1 MFKQAYSKLPLK
13 AKILL
18 PLLLVFM
25 SIWTLGTISFG
36 YFFTQRL
43 EGKLKAE
50 TKGVASLVTDT
61 LEREKKLLF
70 LKARW
75 IADSKEVSQLVV
87 QKDKAALLRTLLPL
101 KESLQLDLI
110 TIIDTDGGILAQV
123 KQKEIISVK
132 LDNAAMNQAASLGI
146 DYFNVIAT
154 QDNTASLLIGLT
166 SVKSTEKILGGVIAG
181 TIIDDEV
188 LTRIRSNAEPHLVK
202 IQNEQVTA
210 STLSSAKSNY
220 WQAPKTKSRP
230 QKVNIAGENYIAYSV
245 AIIGLDNTVSKLVL
259 LNSVASLEKTQQ
271 KMWMSIT
278 IFSIVVAII
287 FSFVVFKVITL
298 VTNRIIYLTEATN
311 IIANGDFSTC
321 IDVDGNDEISILAK
335 SFNYMSGQLALLL
348 QKQKEIN
355 EELEKNNQ
363 TLEHRVESR
372 TLELNE
378 KNTYLEETLQEL
390 QRTQAQVIQSEKMS
404 SLGQMVAGVA
414 HEINNPVS
422 FVHGNLEPACEY
434 AQDLIKI
441 IELYQQH
448 YPEPVEE
455 IQEEIEA
462 VELDFL
468 KEDFVKLLD
477 SMQNGTERIKEIVL
491 SLRNFSRLDESEFKQ
506 VDIHEGID
514 STLLILQ
521 NRFKSKPEH
530 PEIAIIKQYSSL
542 PKVDCYAGQLNQ
554 VFMNILVNAIDAL
567 EDEIN
572 KNENINKTFNPQIR
586 VSTELFDNQNI
597 VIRIA
602 DNGSG
607 IPPNVQSKLF
617 DPFFTTKEVGK
628 GTGLGLSISYQII
641 VDKHHGKL
649 SCESS
654 ERGTEFIIEIPIS
667 QN

>member
-1 MFKQAYSKLPLK
+1 MNPEEFLTIARVLPEPLLLINTQGDILSTNHAL
-13 AKILL
+13 AKILNYKRSEL
-18 PLLLVFM
+18 RNKLLTDL
-25 SIWTLGTISFG
+25 TLESSDEIIRYLQACSKSRQMIVTSLNFCINNGETLSCRCEGAVIQPSSSSHPAIILL
-36 YFFTQRL
+36 RL
-43 EGKLKAE
+43 ENLASANNQFTTLNDKIQKLIAEVRKRKQVETTLRKSELDLRKKAE
-50 TKGVASLVTDT
+50 
-61 LEREKKLLF
+61 
-70 LKARW
+70 
-75 IADSKEVSQLVV
+75 
-87 QKDKAALLRTLLPL
+87 
-101 KESLQLDLI
+101 
-110 TIIDTDGGILAQV
+110 
-123 KQKEIISVK
+123 
-132 LDNAAMNQAASLGI
+132 N
-146 DYFNVIAT
+146 
-154 QDNTASLLIGLT
+154 
-166 SVKSTEKILGGVIAG
+166 
-181 TIIDDEV
+181 
-188 LTRIRSNAEPHLVK
+188 
-202 IQNEQVTA
+202 
-210 STLSSAKSNY
+210 
-220 WQAPKTKSRP
+220 
-230 QKVNIAGENYIAYSV
+230 
-245 AIIGLDNTVSKLVL
+245 
-259 LNSVASLEKTQQ
+259 
-271 KMWMSIT
+271 
-278 IFSIVVAII
+278 
-287 FSFVVFKVITL
+287 
-298 VTNRIIYLTEATN
+298 
-311 IIANGDFSTC
+311 
-321 IDVDGNDEISILAK
+321 
-335 SFNYMSGQLALLL
+335 
-348 QKQKEIN
+348 
-355 EELEKNNQ
+355 
-363 TLEHRVESR
+363 
-372 TLELNE
+372 
-378 KNTYLEETLQEL
+378 LEETLKKL
-390 QRTQAQVIQSEKMS
+390 KLTQLKLIQSEKMS

-422 FVHGNLEPACEY
+422 FVYSNLVPACEY

-567 EDEIN
+567 EDKIN
-572 KNENINKTFNPQIR
+572 KIENINKTFNPQIK

-602 DNGSG
+602 NNGSG

-617 DPFFTTKEVGK
+617 DPFFTTKKVGK
-628 GTGLGLSISYQII
+628 GTGLGLSISYKII

-654 ERGTEFIIEIPIS
+654 DEGTEFIIEIPIN
-667 QN
+667 QK

>member
-13 AKILL
+13 TKILL

-43 EGKLKAE
+43 EEKLKAE

-61 LEREKKLLF
+61 LEREKKSLF
-70 LKARW
+70 LKSRW
-75 IADSKEVSQLVV
+75 IADSKEVSEQVA
-87 QKDKAALLRTLLPL
+87 QKDKATLLRTLLPL

-110 TIIDTDGGILAQV
+110 RIIDTDGKILAQV
-123 KQKEIISVK
+123 KQKEIIGVE
-132 LDNAAMNQAASLGI
+132 LDNAAINQAASNGV

-166 SVKSTEKILGGVIAG
+166 SVKSTAKILGGVIVG
-181 TIIDDEV
+181 TVIDDEV
-188 LTRIRSNAEPHLVK
+188 LTRIRSNAEPHLVT

-210 STLSSAKSNY
+210 STFASAKSNY

-230 QKVNIAGENYIAYSV
+230 QQVNIAGENYIAYSV
-245 AIIGLDNTVSKLVL
+245 AIVGLDNKISKLVL
-259 LNSVASLEKTQQ
+259 LNPVASLEQTQQ
-271 KMWMSIT
+271 KMWISII
-278 IFSIVVAII
+278 IFSLVVAII
-287 FSFVVFKVITL
+287 FSLVVFKAIAL

-311 IIANGDFSTC
+311 IIANGDFSTR

-335 SFNYMSGQLALLL
+335 SFNYMSEQLALLL

-355 EELEKNNQ
+355 HQLEINNQ
-363 TLEHRVESR
+363 TLEHRVELR
-372 TLELNE
+372 TLELNA

-441 IELYQQH
+441 IELYQKN

-462 VELDFL
+462 TELDFL

-477 SMQNGTERIKEIVL
+477 SMQNGTERIKQIVL
-491 SLRNFSRLDESEFKQ
+491 SLRNFSRLDEAEFKQ

-514 STLLILQ
+514 STILILH
-521 NRFKSKPEH
+521 NRLRSKPHH
-530 PEIAIIKQYSSL
+530 PEIEIVKKYSSL

-572 KNENINKTFNPQIR
+572 KNQNCNNQFNPQIR
-586 VSTELFDNQNI
+586 VSTELINNQNI
-597 VIRIA
+597 AIRIA

-607 IPPNVQSKLF
+607 IPQNVQAKLF

-649 SCESS
+649 SCDSS
-654 ERGTEFIIEIPIS
+654 DKGTEFMIEIPIH